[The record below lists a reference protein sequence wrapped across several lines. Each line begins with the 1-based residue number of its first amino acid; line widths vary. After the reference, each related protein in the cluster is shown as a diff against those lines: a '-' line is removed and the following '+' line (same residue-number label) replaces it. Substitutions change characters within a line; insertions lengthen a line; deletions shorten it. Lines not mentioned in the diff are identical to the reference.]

1 MRDTNKNIYLFLFFM
16 SNIQSVFDKTS
27 WNHIQENIN
36 ANE

>member
-1 MRDTNKNIYLFLFFM
+1 MPMKTYACFLFM
-16 SNIQSVFDKTS
+16 TNIQSVFDKTL